1 MDRPLTATWFVPVRH
16 RNYDR
21 MPASVWNRCLQ
32 LHPALERLDVRCLVN
47 DRRARAD
54 VAILVRMQDAGA
66 LELARGLRARGT
78 RVVFDLC
85 VNYLDVTGLLGDG
98 YGVTERH
105 RQECLAMLDVADAVT
120 TASAFIARRVA
131 EHHPRVVYIPDSID
145 RRHFGYTKTHA
156 ERPGPPPTAIWCGV
170 AVKAPDLEPILP
182 LLRMR
187 GMPLIVVADR
197 KPRLSG
203 PFEFVRWRHAT
214 APRELIRGDVC
225 VAPRLLDTPYNLGHS
240 FFKIGIFL
248 TQGVP
253 AVASPVP
260 SYAEVLRAEQ
270 TGLVCTS
277 PKEWEAALD
286 RLLADPQILARWSPA
301 AVEAMRPYWS
311 ENVAA
316 EYRRLF
322 LELAN
327 GST

>member
-1 MDRPLTATWFVPVRH
+1 MGRTLTVTWFVPVRH

-32 LHPALERLDVRCLVN
+32 LHPDLERIDVRCLVN
-47 DRRARAD
+47 DRDTRAD
-54 VAILVRMQDAGA
+54 VAVLVRMQDAEA
-66 LELARGLRARGT
+66 LALARTLRARGT

-85 VNYLDVTGLLGDG
+85 VNYLDVTGLIGEG
-98 YGVTERH
+98 YGVTELH
-105 RQECLAMLDVADAVT
+105 RQQCLAMLGAADAVT
-120 TASAFIARRVA
+120 TASAFIARRVS

-145 RRHFGYTKTHA
+145 RRHFAHTKTFA
-156 ERPGPPPTAIWCGV
+156 PRPGVPPTAIWCGV

-182 LLRMR
+182 LLRRR

-203 PFEFVRWRHAT
+203 PFEFVRWRHVT
-214 APRELIRGDVC
+214 APRELLRGDVC

-240 FFKIGIFL
+240 FFKIGVFL

-253 AVASPVP
+253 ALASPVP
-260 SYAEVLRAEQ
+260 SYAEVLHADR

-277 PKEWEAALD
+277 AAEWEAALD
-286 RLLADPQILARWSPA
+286 RLVDEPHTLARWSPA

-311 ENVAA
+311 ESVAPS
-316 EYRRLF
+316 YQRLF
-322 LELAN
+322 LELAD
-327 GST
+327 GSA

>member
-1 MDRPLTATWFVPVRH
+1 VDRPLTVTWFVPVGH
-16 RNYDR
+16 RDYDR
-21 MPASVWNRCLQ
+21 MPASVWIRCLQ
-32 LHPALERLDVRCLVN
+32 LHPFLERLGVRCLIN

-54 VAILVRMQDAGA
+54 VAVLVRMQDGRA
-66 LELARGLRARGT
+66 LELARELRAAGT
-78 RVVFDLC
+78 RVIFDLC
-85 VNYLDVTGLLGDG
+85 VDYLDVTGLLGEG

-105 RQECLAMLDVADAVT
+105 RQECLAMLDVVDAVT
-120 TASAFIARRVA
+120 TASAFIAGRVV

-145 RRHFGYTKTHA
+145 RQHFRHTKTYPEPSGA
-156 ERPGPPPTAIWCGV
+156 PPTAIWCGV

-182 LLRMR
+182 MLRAR
-187 GMPLIVVADR
+187 KIPLVVVADR
-197 KPRLSG
+197 RPRLSA

-214 APRELIRGDVC
+214 APHDLLRADVC
-225 VAPRLLDTPYNLGHS
+225 VAPRLLDTSYNLGHS

-277 PKEWEAALD
+277 PEEWEAALD

-311 ENVAA
+311 ENLAP

-322 LELAN
+322 LELAD
-327 GST
+327 GRA